1 MEPNN
6 FEKNIQEQFNK
17 RTLEPSAQAWDR
29 LDAMLTVTEEKKP
42 KKGFFWMNIAASF
55 IVLLGIGFFLIQ
67 NKEVINT
74 KQQIVL
80 EQKSEQKSTEENAI
94 ENPVHATETHLNT
107 NTFATHTPNLS
118 SHKNNMNID
127 EELVSDKP
135 QHIKNLTIYLSEENI
150 AKNNTPNNEIITL
163 NKRKYNYVSPE
174 SLLAEVENSK
184 KTSVK
189 KNTSKSTLTV
199 DANELLLSAE
209 AEINPSFKD
218 KAFAKFK
225 EVQTAYNNRNLE

>member
-55 IVLLGIGFFLIQ
+55 IVLLGISFFLTQ
-67 NKEVINT
+67 NKEVMNT
-74 KQQIVL
+74 KQPIVL
-80 EQKSEQKSTEENAI
+80 EQKSEQNSAEENTI
-94 ENPVHATETHLNT
+94 ENPVQATETHLNA
-107 NTFATHTPNLS
+107 NAFATHTPNSS
-118 SHKNNMNID
+118 SHKNNIKIN

-135 QHIKNLTIYLSEENI
+135 QHIKNLTIYLTEDTTIKNI
-150 AKNNTPNNEIITL
+150 QSNNEPTTV

-174 SLLAEVENSK
+174 SLLAEVDNSK
-184 KTSVK
+184 KASIK

-199 DANELLLSAE
+199 DANELLISAE

>member
-17 RTLEPSAQAWDR
+17 RTVEPSAQAWDR

-42 KKGFFWMNIAASF
+42 KKGFFWMSIAASF
-55 IVLLGIGFFLIQ
+55 IVLLGISFFLTQ
-67 NKEVINT
+67 NKEVMNT
-74 KQQIVL
+74 KQPIVL
-80 EQKSEQKSTEENAI
+80 EQKSGQNNTEENTI
-94 ENPVHATETHLNT
+94 ENPVEATETHLNT
-107 NTFATHTPNLS
+107 NAFATHTPYLNA
-118 SHKNNMNID
+118 HKNNMNID

-135 QHIKNLTIYLSEENI
+135 QHIKNLSIYLTED
-150 AKNNTPNNEIITL
+150 NTIKITQNNNESTTI

-174 SLLAEVENSK
+174 ALLAEVDNSK
-184 KTSVK
+184 KTAPK
-189 KNTSKSTLTV
+189 KNNFKSSLTV

-209 AEINPSFKD
+209 ADINPSFKD

>member
-29 LDAMLTVTEEKKP
+29 LDAMLTITEEKKP
-42 KKGFFWMNIAASF
+42 KKGFFWMGIAASF
-55 IVLLGIGFFLIQ
+55 IVFLGIGFFLIQ
-67 NKEVINT
+67 NNEVINT

-80 EQKSEQKSTEENAI
+80 EQKSEQNSTEENI
-94 ENPVHATETHLNT
+94 IKNPVQASESHLNA
-107 NTFATHTPNLS
+107 NAFARHTPNLS
-118 SHKNNMNID
+118 SHKNNIKID

-135 QHIKNLTIYLSEENI
+135 QHIKNLTIYLTEDNPI
-150 AKNNTPNNEIITL
+150 KNTQSNNESTTI
-163 NKRKYNYVSPE
+163 NKRKYNYLSPE
-174 SLLAEVENSK
+174 SLLAEVDNSK

-189 KNTSKSTLTV
+189 KNTTKSTFTV

-209 AEINPSFKD
+209 AEINPSFKE